1 MPTKE
6 DIRTSADAESY
17 ISDLTASIEKQIKIL
32 KTFCAKESWTRA
44 DVSRLKSVTE
54 AYDKLID
61 LEAQIVAAHNDWMDF
76 VEAEEKNILDSN
88 FREEI
93 FNAYL
98 NDMGILVDTTKEKF
112 KSLLETYPDHETVR
126 DYLKDY
132 IKSPLL
138 QEKVGNLSSNS
149 GTEYAKNKLP
159 KLKSKLDENLTRP
172 CWDACR
178 FID

>member
-1 MPTKE
+1 MKIPTKE
-6 DIRTSADAESY
+6 DIRTSADAENY
-17 ISDLTASIEKQIKIL
+17 IRDLPASIEKQSKIL

-76 VEAEEKNILDSN
+76 VEVEKKNILDSN
-88 FREEI
+88 FRDEI

-98 NDMGILVDTTKEKF
+98 NDMGILVQ
-112 KSLLETYPDHETVR
+112 SLLETYPDHETVR

-138 QEKVGNLSSNS
+138 QEKV
-149 GTEYAKNKLP
+149 
-159 KLKSKLDENLTRP
+159 
-172 CWDACR
+172 
-178 FID
+178 